1 MTPLAWDRTH
11 IWHPYASLGN
21 PPPVLLAKRASGV
34 EIELDDGQRLV
45 DAVSSWWCVAH
56 GHNHPALVE
65 AIRRQ
70 SERHGAVYARKCTF
84 WRSKWRSRY
93 LQGRCRR
100 RRGKGRTL

>member
-70 SERHGAVYARKCTF
+70 SERLSHVMMSGVTPARACA
-84 WRSKWRSRY
+84 
-93 LQGRCRR
+93 Q
-100 RRGKGRTL
+100 RGPVR